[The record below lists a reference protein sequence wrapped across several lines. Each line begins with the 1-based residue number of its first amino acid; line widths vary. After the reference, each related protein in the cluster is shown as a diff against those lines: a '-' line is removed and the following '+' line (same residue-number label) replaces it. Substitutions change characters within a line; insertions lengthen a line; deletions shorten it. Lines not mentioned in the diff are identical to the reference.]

1 MRSNCTHAAKALG
14 LSPNRLHRLMCSV
27 SLERVGA
34 GQTKARKRSREKVQD
49 DSRMVDDLLE
59 LRRTLLALSK
69 QEKRLA
75 TQVGRIHRGD
85 INEDVS
91 SLLIGNG
98 RFKQIN
104 RQRRLVRSGRAGY
117 PSILVLRISVR
128 QNQN

>member
-1 MRSNCTHAAKALG
+1 MCT
-14 LSPNRLHRLMCSV
+14 V
-27 SLERVGA
+27 SLERLGA

-104 RQRRLVRSGRAGY
+104 RQRRLVRSGRA
-117 PSILVLRISVR
+117 PDTR
-128 QNQN
+128 QF